1 MAPSEVSPVIE
12 ASDLPAQAVIEE
24 PERQAGFGRNFGF
37 LVHDVS
43 RLIKRRFD
51 RKARQ
56 TGLPITR
63 RQAAVMLYIARN
75 EGVSQTEV
83 ATWLDL
89 EPIALVRMLDKLN
102 DEGLVERRAHPTDRR
117 VRTLWLT
124 PAARPVVAQIVT
136 INMAIREE
144 TFAGMAPDARDT
156 VIDILGGIKENLA
169 LREEADDSPAL
180 LQRDLMVSIKPSESS
195 QSRPAELQPKRVE

>member
-1 MAPSEVSPVIE
+1 MAPNEAPHLVRPV
-12 ASDLPAQAVIEE
+12 
-24 PERQAGFGRNFGF
+24 PETQPGFGRNFGF

-56 TGLPITR
+56 TGLLITR
-63 RQAAVMLYIARN
+63 RQAAVVLYIARN

-124 PAARPVVAQIVT
+124 PAARPVVTQILA
-136 INMAIREE
+136 INKTIREE
-144 TFAGMAPDARDT
+144 AFAGMPTHARDT
-156 VIDILGGIKENLA
+156 VIDILDGIKGHLA
-169 LREEADDSPAL
+169 LREETDDRSTVSPAETDHAD
-180 LQRDLMVSIKPSESS
+180 QPSGTL
-195 QSRPAELQPKRVE
+195 AAADG

>member
-1 MAPSEVSPVIE
+1 MAPSEVPHLVTAAVE
-12 ASDLPAQAVIEE
+12 PQALPAKVMIEQ
-24 PERQAGFGRNFGF
+24 PVVQPGFGRNFGF

-51 RKARQ
+51 RRARQ

-63 RQAAVMLYIARN
+63 RQAAVVLYVARN

-83 ATWLDL
+83 ATWLDM

-102 DEGLVERRAHPTDRR
+102 EEGLVERRAHPTDRR

-124 PAARPVVAQIVT
+124 PAARPVVTQILA
-136 INMAIREE
+136 INKAIREE
-144 TFAGMAPDARDT
+144 AFAGMPAHARDT
-156 VIDILGGIKENLA
+156 VIDILDGIKGNLA
-169 LREEADDSPAL
+169 LREETDDSPA
-180 LQRDLMVSIKPSESS
+180 V
-195 QSRPAELQPKRVE
+195 PAVDPDRADQHSGKLAVVIS

>member
-1 MAPSEVSPVIE
+1 MAPSESPSAVEPLDLAVEGIIE
-12 ASDLPAQAVIEE
+12 PPQA
-24 PERQAGFGRNFGF
+24 QAGFGRNFGF

-63 RQAAVMLYIARN
+63 RQAAVVLYIARN
-75 EGVSQTEV
+75 EGVSQAEV

-124 PAARPVVAQIVT
+124 PAARPVVTQIIA
-136 INMAIREE
+136 INKTIREE
-144 TFAGMAPDARDT
+144 AFAGMAVHARET
-156 VIDILGGIKENLA
+156 VIDILDGIKGNLV
-169 LREEADDSPAL
+169 LREEADDSPTP
-180 LQRDLMVSIKPSESS
+180 PSPEPDGVDQHIGKLAVAAS
-195 QSRPAELQPKRVE
+195 

>member
-1 MAPSEVSPVIE
+1 MAPNEVKPVGELPDRAAE
-12 ASDLPAQAVIEE
+12 AEQANAQL
-24 PERQAGFGRNFGF
+24 GFGRNFGF

-56 TGLPITR
+56 IGLPITR
-63 RQAAVMLYIARN
+63 RQAAVVLYIARN

-124 PAARPVVAQIVT
+124 PAARPMVTQILA
-136 INMAIREE
+136 INKTIREE
-144 TFAGMAPDARDT
+144 AFASMAAHARET
-156 VIDILGGIKENLA
+156 VIDILDGIKGNLV
-169 LREEADDSPAL
+169 LREEADDSPTP
-180 LQRDLMVSIKPSESS
+180 PSTEPDGVDQHIAKLAVAAS
-195 QSRPAELQPKRVE
+195 